1 MSYSEP
7 HAGETYSRSSHLG
20 KMRFIWLAT
29 LVPSSLAITLLQVL
43 ETTPELSTLY
53 SYVNGSANAT
63 SFIANSNNFTF
74 FAPSNDAI
82 SALIQSKGNATLN
95 EDLLLA
101 SLQYGMVKGGYPSLS
116 FTNNSQF
123 ASTNLASPK
132 YANVTGGQIVE
143 LIIDDIGNP
152 QVVSGNKVSAG
163 VGDVSH
169 NLAAVTIAQ
178 LILNRNLFALVALS
192 MSSTISFPSRSRP
205 FHKFQLQ
212 RCSTLCRSST
222 RRGI

>member
-1 MSYSEP
+1 
-7 HAGETYSRSSHLG
+7 
-20 KMRFIWLAT
+20 MRFIWLAT
-29 LVPSSLAITLLQVL
+29 LVPSSFAITLLQVL

-63 SFIANSNNFTF
+63 NFLANSNNFTF

-101 SLQYGMVKGGYPSLS
+101 SLQYGMVKGGFPSLS

-123 ASTNLASPK
+123 ASTNLANPK
-132 YANVTGGQIVE
+132 YANVTGGQTME
-143 LIIDDIGNP
+143 LVTDAIGNP
-152 QVVSGNKVSAG
+152 QVLSGNKVAAG

-169 NLAAVTIAQ
+169 SLAAPTTAQ
-178 LILNRNLFALVALS
+178 LTPNRNLFALVALF
-192 MSSTISFPSRSRP
+192 MSSTISFQSRSRL
-205 FHKFQLQ
+205 FRKFLLQ

-222 RRGI
+222 QRGI

>member
-1 MSYSEP
+1 
-7 HAGETYSRSSHLG
+7 
-20 KMRFIWLAT
+20 MRFIWLAT
-29 LVPSSLAITLLQVL
+29 LVPSSFAITLLQVL
-43 ETTPELSTLY
+43 ETTSELSTLY

-63 SFIANSNNFTF
+63 NFLANSNNFTF

-101 SLQYGMVKGGYPSLS
+101 SIQYGMVKGGFPSLS

-123 ASTNLASPK
+123 ASTNLANPR
-132 YANVTGGQIVE
+132 YANVTGGQTVQ
-143 LIIDDIGNP
+143 LVTDDIGNP

-169 NLAAVTIAQ
+169 SHAVAVAQ
-178 LILNRNLFALVALS
+178 LTPNRNLFALVALS
-192 MSSTISFPSRSRP
+192 MSSTVSFQSRSRLY
-205 FHKFQLQ
+205 HKFLLQ